1 MDTFISS
8 ILPTVLLLLF
18 KFVVFV
24 VGAGIVGLVLA
35 SATRT
40 FVLPRS
46 ARDKITRQVF
56 VMTRRLFNVRL
67 KHAVTY
73 EQRDS
78 IMAFYAPTSLLLLP
92 VVWVS
97 LVLVGYMLM
106 YWATGVEPLI
116 NAFRLSGSSL
126 LTLGF
131 QTSDSVGEMILMFS
145 EAVLGLTLVA
155 LLIAYLPTIYSAFS
169 KREQTVSMLEV
180 RAGSPPSPVEM
191 FKRMKRIDRF
201 DELPRLWEVW
211 ESWFTE
217 LDETHTSLAVL
228 PFFRSPQPHRSWIT
242 AAGAVLD
249 SAALYMAALELPD
262 KAHAPLTLRAGYI
275 ALRHISDYFGI
286 PYDADPK
293 PDSIISVSRMEFEAV
308 LDEMVATGIA
318 VKADRDQ
325 AWKDFVGWRVNYD
338 TVLLALAA
346 LFMAP
351 YAPWS
356 SDRSLRVDPAYKR
369 RERRIFQLNK
379 PTSMIAPTSDQS

>member
-1 MDTFISS
+1 
-8 ILPTVLLLLF
+8 
-18 KFVVFV
+18 
-24 VGAGIVGLVLA
+24 
-35 SATRT
+35 
-40 FVLPRS
+40 
-46 ARDKITRQVF
+46 
-56 VMTRRLFNVRL
+56 
-67 KHAVTY
+67 
-73 EQRDS
+73 
-78 IMAFYAPTSLLLLP
+78 
-92 VVWVS
+92 
-97 LVLVGYMLM
+97 M

-180 RAGSPPSPVEM
+180 RAGSPPSPAEM
-191 FKRMKRIDRF
+191 FKRMTRIDRF
-201 DELPRLWEVW
+201 DEMPALWEVW

-249 SAALYMAALELPD
+249 SAALYLAALDLPS
-262 KAHAPLTLRAGYI
+262 KSHAPLTLRAGYI
-275 ALRHISDYFGI
+275 ALRHIADYYNI
-286 PYDADPK
+286 PYDPDPK
-293 PDSIISVSRMEFEAV
+293 PDSIISVSRVEFEAV
-308 LDEMVATGIA
+308 LDELVAAGIA
-318 VKADRDQ
+318 IKPDRDQ
-325 AWKDFVGWRVNYD
+325 AWKDFAGWRVNYD
-338 TVLLALAA
+338 TVLLALAS

-356 SDRSLRVDPAYKR
+356 SDRSLRVDPNYMR
-369 RERRIFQLNK
+369 RERRIFRNPQPAK
-379 PTSMIAPTSDQS
+379 IIAPSSEQS

>member
-1 MDTFISS
+1 MDTL
-8 ILPTVLLLLF
+8 LPTILTAAF

-24 VGAGIVGLVLA
+24 IGAMLVGLVLA

-56 VMTRRLFNVRL
+56 VFVRRIFNLRL
-67 KHAVTY
+67 RSVTTY
-73 EQRDS
+73 EERDS
-78 IMAFYAPTSLLLLP
+78 IMAFYAPVALLLLP
-92 VVWVS
+92 VVWIA
-97 LVLVGYMLM
+97 LVLIGYMLM
-106 YWATGVEPLI
+106 YWATGVEPFI

-131 QTSDSVGEMILMFS
+131 QTSDSVGEMLLMFS
-145 EAVLGLTLVA
+145 EAILGLTLIA
-155 LLIAYLPTIYSAFS
+155 LLIAYLPTIYSSFS

-180 RAGSPPSPVEM
+180 RAGSPPSPAEM
-191 FKRMKRIDRF
+191 FKRLQRIDRF
-201 DELPRLWEVW
+201 DELPSFWQLWEM
-211 ESWFTE
+211 WFTE

-228 PFFRSPQPHRSWIT
+228 PFFRSPQAHRSWIT

-249 SAALYMAALELPD
+249 SAALYISALEMPR
-262 KAHAPLTLRAGYI
+262 KAHAPLTIRAGYL
-275 ALRHISDYFGI
+275 ALRHIADYFGI
-286 PYDADPK
+286 RYNPNPA
-293 PDSIISVSRMEFEAV
+293 PDDVISISRAEFEAV
-308 LDEMVATGIA
+308 LDDLAAGDVAI
-318 VKADRDQ
+318 KADRDQ

-356 SDRSLRVDPAYKR
+356 SDRSLRVDPMAKKHLR
-369 RERRIFQLNK
+369 IGRIFQ
-379 PTSMIAPTSDQS
+379 TAISRAVAAPSDNP